1 MMAAAASCFPLAAA
15 LALSFAAASFLLL
28 ASCGGGGSSD
38 GNGGPTAPAA
48 ETPAEPPPTADQRPV
63 IVAFG
68 DSLTAGYGVPPGFGY
83 PGFLQ
88 RELDR
93 RGLPYRV
100 VNEGVSGET
109 TAQGLARCEAAL
121 ARKPRWAVVCF
132 GANDGLRGLSTQKME
147 ANLREIVRRF
157 LAAGVNVLLAG
168 MRLPPNYG
176 SEYVGMFEA
185 VFPKVAED
193 SGVPFMPFLLEGVAG
208 DPTLNQADGIHPN
221 IEGNRR
227 VAAHVADF
235 FEKAAARGG
244 ETAPR

>member
-1 MMAAAASCFPLAAA
+1 MMAAAASCFPLA
-15 LALSFAAASFLLL
+15 LSLAAASFLLL
-28 ASCGGGGSSD
+28 ASCGG
-38 GNGGPTAPAA
+38 NGGPPAPAA
-48 ETPAEPPPTADQRPV
+48 ETPAEPPPADQRPV

-68 DSLTAGYGVPPGFGY
+68 DSLTAGYGVPPGSGY

-132 GANDGLRGLSTQKME
+132 GANDGLRGLSTEKME

-193 SGVPFMPFLLEGVAG
+193 SGVPFLPFLLEGVAG
-208 DPTLNQADGIHPN
+208 DPALNQADGIHPN

-227 VAAHVADF
+227 VAARVADF
-235 FEKAAARGG
+235 FEKAEAAMGR
-244 ETAPR
+244 